1 MISLAV
7 AGSQIS
13 VMAADFDDAQVFS
26 EDVNDDCVQKLSENG
41 NDGDVSEEAVS
52 ESLLDDGTEE
62 NENMDDSDTDDDIQ
76 EITEN
81 PQDTSTEIQ
90 PDKTD
95 G

>member
-26 EDVNDDCVQKLSENG
+26 EDVNDDYVQKLSENG

-52 ESLLDDGTEE
+52 ES
-62 NENMDDSDTDDDIQ
+62 
-76 EITEN
+76 
-81 PQDTSTEIQ
+81 
-90 PDKTD
+90 
-95 G
+95 